1 MIGKRGGGS
10 LGGFILYK
18 YSALDTPAKEKCND
32 LYVSLDYFHSSSLY
46 CWKFHIFKCLF
57 LSLSALA

>member
-46 CWKFHIFKCLF
+46 CWKFAYL
-57 LSLSALA
+57 